1 MAVKSYDFAGWATKN
16 DLRCSDGRI
25 IRKNAFK
32 DDNGKTVPLVWNHDH
47 SNPENVL
54 GHAYLENREDG
65 VYAYCSFNDTESA
78 RTAKQLLEHGDIGSL
93 SIHANKLKQSKNKDV
108 LHGCIREV
116 SLVLAG
122 ANPGALIEFPMLA
135 HGDDYIEVEDEAN
148 IFAYIEDLELTHGEY
163 EVPDEESEEYKEP
176 DEPEI
181 KHGDDTKKEDEK
193 MADVNSSNGSNEET
207 IGEIMDTLTPKQKDA
222 VAAVLAIA
230 LEEAGVGTE
239 DESVKHNAFEDDYQ
253 GNEQGEV
260 LTHAEVAEL
269 FAEAKR
275 NKVPSLKDFV
285 LEHSIDTTGM
295 IVSEGQ
301 QTYGFNDAGMLLPEY
316 KSLNNP
322 PEWIK
327 RDTGWV
333 AKVLSGVHKTPFS
346 RIKSQYANIT
356 EDEARAKGYMKG
368 NLKKEEV
375 FTILKRTTDPQMIY
389 KKQKLDREDI
399 IDITDFDIVAWIRA
413 EMDLMLDEEKAR
425 AILIG
430 DGRPTDSDDKIKE
443 DHIRPIVTDVPLF
456 NVRVPVNVP
465 AGATDSEKAAAI
477 IDSILRARK
486 NYKGSGNPS
495 FFTTE
500 DWVTEMLLLKDG
512 IGHRLYKT
520 MEELATAIR
529 AKEIVTVEAME
540 GYEVFDKP
548 LVGVY
553 VNLTDYNVGTDKGGE
568 KTLFDDFDIDY
579 NQYKYLIE
587 QKFSGALV
595 KPFSAMTVYIN
606 EGVATQPE
614 G

>member
-1 MAVKSYDFAGWATKN
+1 MAVRSYDFAGWATKN

-47 SNPENVL
+47 SNPENIL

-65 VYAYCSFNDTESA
+65 VYAYCSFNDTEGA
-78 RTAKQLLEHGDIGSL
+78 KTAKQLLEHGDIGSL
-93 SIHANKLKQSKNKDV
+93 SIHANKLKQSRNKDV

-135 HGDDYIEVEDEAN
+135 HGDDFVEAEDEAN
-148 IFAYIEDLELTHGEY
+148 IYAYIEELELTHGEY
-163 EVPDEESEEYKEP
+163 EVPDEEEIEHGEKES
-176 DEPEI
+176 
-181 KHGDDTKKEDEK
+181 KEDKE
-193 MADVNSSNGSNEET
+193 MADSGEKT
-207 IGEIMDTLTPKQKDA
+207 IGEVFDTLTEEQKTA
-222 VAAVLAIA
+222 VYAVIGQA
-230 LEEAGVGTE
+230 LEDAEDDYDDDDYDDDDYDEE
-239 DESVKHNAFEDDYQ
+239 DEDVKHNAFESDYYEDDD
-253 GNEQGEV
+253 V
-260 LTHAEVAEL
+260 LTHAEITEF

-275 NKVPSLKDFV
+275 NKVSSLRDFA
-285 LEHSIDTTGM
+285 LEHSIDTEGM
-295 IVSEGQ
+295 IVSDGQ

-333 AKVLSGVHKTPFS
+333 QKVLGGVHKTPFS

-413 EMDLMLDEEKAR
+413 EMNLMLDEEKAR

-430 DGRPTDSDDKIKE
+430 DGRPNDSDDKIKE
-443 DHIRPIVTDVPLF
+443 DHIRPIITDVPLF

-553 VNLTDYNVGTDKGGE
+553 VNLTDYNVGTDKGGD